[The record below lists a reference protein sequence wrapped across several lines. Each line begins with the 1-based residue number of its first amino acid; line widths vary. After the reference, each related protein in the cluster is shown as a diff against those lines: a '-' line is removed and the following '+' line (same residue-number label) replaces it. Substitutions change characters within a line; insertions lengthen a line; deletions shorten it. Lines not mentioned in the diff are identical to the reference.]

1 MDKTTVDTSDEE
13 VNITF
18 AARLKAAMELR
29 GKSQANLA
37 KDSGLSAQTI
47 SYYFNGDRLPNTDVV
62 KKLAETLEVSADYLL
77 GIATYPSAD
86 INIKKMSERLGLSD
100 KSLYALQ
107 GLVDIIHGAYDE
119 SISKNEA
126 KAYLDIFNTL
136 IEDNNYLDLFADIK
150 RYNYIFCMIEMF
162 EIVKDANNHSRNM
175 DSTSSSDELY
185 DGVQFNGGDIAVT
198 VKPAEAKYAILNKAT
213 DDLREIIKKYIKNF
227 PLKFGKFINNN
238 EESE

>member
-1 MDKTTVDTSDEE
+1 MDKTTVDTFDEE

-77 GIATYPSAD
+77 GIAKYPSAD
-86 INIKKMSERLGLSD
+86 MNIQKMSDRLGLSD

-119 SISKNEA
+119 NISKNEA
-126 KAYLDIFNTL
+126 RAYLDIFNTL